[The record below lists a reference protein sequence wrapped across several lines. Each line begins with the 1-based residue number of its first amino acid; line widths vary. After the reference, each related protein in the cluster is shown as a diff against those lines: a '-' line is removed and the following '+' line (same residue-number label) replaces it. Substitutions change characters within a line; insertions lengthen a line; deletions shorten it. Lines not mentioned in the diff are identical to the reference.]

1 MAKESVIE
9 QLKALDEQRA
19 TLLNEAKAT
28 ALATAEASVAELNEL
43 GFNYRLVEGGTAPTV
58 HVPRA
63 PRAQGTGTRR
73 SGIRD
78 DVYDTIKAAGADG
91 TTPSAIR
98 EALGIIDGDKSG
110 YQSVA
115 NALSALKKAS
125 KIGDKAGK
133 YVAA

>member
-1 MAKESVIE
+1 MANTVLDKIR
-9 QLKALDEQRA
+9 KLDEEKA
-19 TLLNEAKAT
+19 KLMSEAKAT
-28 ALATAEASVAELNEL
+28 ALANAEAAIAELNEL
-43 GFNYRLVEGGTAPTV
+43 GFNYRLVEGGTAQTV
-58 HVPRA
+58 RA

-78 DVYDTIKAAGADG
+78 DVLDTIKASGADG

-98 EALGIIDGDKSG
+98 QALGIEDGDKSG

-115 NALSALKKAS
+115 NALSALKKGA
-125 KIGDKAGK
+125 KIGEKDGK